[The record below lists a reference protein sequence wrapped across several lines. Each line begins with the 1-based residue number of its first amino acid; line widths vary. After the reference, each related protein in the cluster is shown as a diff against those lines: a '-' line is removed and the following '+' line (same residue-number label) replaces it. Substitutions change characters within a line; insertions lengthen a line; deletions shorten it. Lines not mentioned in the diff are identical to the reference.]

1 MARRMEWRGAG
12 ADARVVFGMGMPWG
26 RRLRR
31 STTFQLSDSYQ
42 IWKSL
47 LEYRQ
52 RFLQIV
58 TYGCTKFQIVT
69 HQRIVPSPILHA
81 RAAASRAATSTLSSG
96 WLPVD
101 TSSQVSYKQAGSLDG
116 CALAGCLPGWSGRDA
131 T

>member
-58 TYGCTKFQIVT
+58 TYQIPNRHSPANRTKSYSARSRRGESSSYT
-69 HQRIVPSPILHA
+69 EQRL
-81 RAAASRAATSTLSSG
+81 AASGHLKSS
-96 WLPVD
+96 
-101 TSSQVSYKQAGSLDG
+101 
-116 CALAGCLPGWSGRDA
+116 
-131 T
+131 